1 MKKKGQSAS
10 GLLPTQAAR
19 SAGGLAH
26 AKQLRRKK
34 DKIVWGLA
42 ANYGEITG
50 LKDLKF
56 RPALLSLARITLLAE
71 RAYKVLKDRDSL
83 LDDKGELCASIDV
96 FRRLALGQLQMLE
109 MCGLT
114 PKSAREMAHWAER
127 DLDLVGQLAKN
138 VTVINGN
145 EKPTAE

>member
-1 MKKKGQSAS
+1 M
-10 GLLPTQAAR
+10 
-19 SAGGLAH
+19 
-26 AKQLRRKK
+26 
-34 DKIVWGLA
+34 VWGVA
-42 ANYGEITG
+42 SHYGELTG

-71 RAYKVLKDRDSL
+71 RAYEVLKNRESL
-83 LDDKGELCASIDV
+83 LNEKGELAESLDT

-127 DLDLVGQLAKN
+127 DLDLVGQLAKR
-138 VTVINGN
+138 VTVNG
-145 EKPTAE
+145 EAAKPTAE